1 MHASALRCTR
11 LLRAARLRRSLPIG
25 LAAGLVAAL
34 VAPMAGQTRGSAH
47 AAAAPASVAAAA
59 AVADTVDYDAMYRI
73 KEEATTHSQVMQTLS
88 YLTDVNGPRLTNS
101 PGMHAAAEWAKKQ
114 LTDWGLT
121 NPHFEKWGPF
131 GKGWENQRFSAMMTA
146 PQPFVLQGYPKAWTP
161 GTNGPVT
168 ADVVLATLNT
178 AEDLDKAKGTLK
190 GKIVLLTPA
199 PVPAAF
205 STLTGRAAPSPGNP
219 SFEPLIHRYT
229 ESDLADLQKETV
241 RPLDFARL
249 RGGAFGPAAT
259 DFRKKRMAF
268 LLQEGAV
275 AMVEGSRG
283 EGNGVIFVQG
293 AQAGEE
299 MRLPDSPQVLPQIVL
314 AAEHYGRLVRILE
327 KKVPVSIDLNVQNRF
342 TSDDLNSLNVVAE
355 LPGTDK
361 KDEIVMIGAHFD
373 SWQAGTG
380 ATDNGISSAVM
391 MEVMRILKASGLR
404 PRRTIRMGLW
414 TGEEQ
419 GLLGS
424 RAYVTEHFADRSKMD
439 LKPEHGKL
447 SVYLNMDNGGGTFRG
462 IYLQGNAA
470 AASIFQTWAK
480 PFESFGMTMQ
490 TIRNTGGTDH
500 LSFDAVGLPGFQFVQ
515 DPLDYDTRTH
525 HTNLDLYER
534 VFPEDVIKN
543 AIVIATFAY
552 EAANRDQM
560 FPRKP
565 LPKPQSDQFPGATP
579 APAARPTTTSGAGSR

>member
-1 MHASALRCTR
+1 MDMN
-11 LLRAARLRRSLPIG
+11 LRRTSIW
-25 LAAGLVAAL
+25 VSAAL
-34 VAPMAGQTRGSAH
+34 VAGLCAPI
-47 AAAAPASVAAAA
+47 AAQSRKAAPANSATPAPAAAA
-59 AVADTVDYDAMYRI
+59 AAADSVDYDAMYRI
-73 KEEATTHSQVMQTLS
+73 KEEATTHSALMQTFS

-101 PGMHAAAEWAKKQ
+101 PGMYASAEWAKKQ
-114 LTDWGLT
+114 LTDWGLS
-121 NPHFEKWGPF
+121 NVHFEKWGPF
-131 GKGWENQRFSAMMTA
+131 GRGWENQKFSAMMTA
-146 PQPFVLQGYPKAWTP
+146 PQPFILQGYPKAWTP

-168 ADVVLATLNT
+168 AEVVLATLNT
-178 AEDLDKAKGTLK
+178 QEELDKAKGTLK
-190 GKIVLLTPA
+190 GKIVMLTPA
-199 PVPAAF
+199 PLPAFPGARQP
-205 STLTGRAAPSPGNP
+205 STPGNP
-219 SFEPLIHRYT
+219 SFEPLIRRYT
-229 ESDLADLQKETV
+229 DTDLTDLEKETV
-241 RPLDFARL
+241 RQPDFSRF
-249 RGGAFGPAAT
+249 RGAFGPAAT
-259 DFRKKRMAF
+259 EFRKKRMAF
-268 LLQEGAV
+268 LIQEGAV
-275 AMVEGSRG
+275 ALFEGSRG

-293 AQAGEE
+293 AQAGED
-299 MRLPDSPQVLPQIVL
+299 MRAADAPTVLPQVVL
-314 AAEHYGRLVRILE
+314 AAEHYGRLQRILE
-327 KKVPVSIDLNVQNRF
+327 KKVPVTIDLNVQSRF
-342 TSDDLNSLNVVAE
+342 TTDSLDSLNVIAE
-355 LPGTDK
+355 IPGTDK
-361 KDEIVMIGAHFD
+361 KDEVVMIGAHFD

-391 MEVMRILKASGLR
+391 MEVMRIIKATGLK

-424 RAYVTEHFADRSKMD
+424 RAYVAEHFADHTKMD

-470 AASIFQTWAK
+470 ASQIFETWAK

-534 VFPEDVIKN
+534 IFPEDVIKN

-552 EAANRDQM
+552 EAANREQM

-565 LPKPQSDQFPGATP
+565 LPKATPETMPGATP
-579 APAARPTTTSGAGSR
+579 TTTAPRQTSGGSR

>member
-1 MHASALRCTR
+1 MDMK
-11 LLRAARLRRSLPIG
+11 LPRTSIWVS
-25 LAAGLVAAL
+25 AGLVAAL
-34 VAPMAGQTRGSAH
+34 AAPLVAQSKPKS
-47 AAAAPASVAAAA
+47 AAPAQAVAPAAA
-59 AVADTVDYDAMYRI
+59 AVSADGVDYDAMYKIR
-73 KEEATTHSQVMQTLS
+73 EEATAHSALMQTFS

-101 PGMHAAAEWAKKQ
+101 PGMYASAEWAKKQ
-114 LTDWGLT
+114 LTEWGLS
-121 NPHFEKWGPF
+121 NVHLEKWGPF
-131 GKGWENQRFSAMMTA
+131 GRGWENQKFSLNMTA
-146 PQPFVLQGYPKAWTP
+146 PQPFILQGYPKAWTA

-178 AEDLDKAKGTLK
+178 PEDLEKVKGTLK
-190 GKIVLLTPA
+190 GKVILMTQA
-199 PVPAAF
+199 PLPAAF
-205 STLTGRAAPSPGNP
+205 ANPNGRRPPTPENP
-219 SFEPLIHRYT
+219 SFEPLIRRYT

-241 RPLDFARL
+241 RPFAFP
-249 RGGAFGPAAT
+249 GGARGFGQAAT

-268 LLQEGAV
+268 LIQEGAV
-275 AMVEGSRG
+275 AILEGSRG

-293 AQAGEE
+293 AQTGED
-299 MRLPDSPQVLPQIVL
+299 MRAPDAPPVLPQVVL
-314 AAEHYGRLVRILE
+314 AAEHYGRLQRILE
-327 KKVPVSIDLNVQNRF
+327 KKTPVTVDLNVQNRF
-342 TSDDLNSLNVVAE
+342 TTDSLDSVNVVAE

-391 MEVMRILKASGLR
+391 MEVMRILKASGLK

-447 SVYLNMDNGGGTFRG
+447 SVYLNMDNGGGQFRG

-470 AASIFQTWAK
+470 AGPILQAWAK
-480 PFESFGMTMQ
+480 PFEGLGMTMQ
-490 TIRNTGGTDH
+490 TMRNTGGTDH

-534 VFPEDVIKN
+534 VFPEDVMKN
-543 AIVIATFAY
+543 AIIIATFAY

-565 LPKPQSDQFPGATP
+565 LPKPTPDPFAPPAATP
-579 APAARPTTTSGAGSR
+579 ARPSTTSGGSR

>member
-1 MHASALRCTR
+1 MN
-11 LLRAARLRRSLPIG
+11 LRRTSIWVS
-25 LAAGLVAAL
+25 AGLIAAL
-34 VAPMAGQTRGSAH
+34 CAPIAAQSRKAAPANATTPAH
-47 AAAAPASVAAAA
+47 AAPAA
-59 AVADTVDYDAMYRI
+59 AVADSVDYDAMYKI
-73 KEEATTHSQVMQTLS
+73 KEEATTHSALMQTFS

-101 PGMHAAAEWAKKQ
+101 PGMYASAEWAKKQ
-114 LTDWGLT
+114 LTDWGLS
-121 NPHFEKWGPF
+121 NVHFEKWGPF
-131 GKGWENQRFSAMMTA
+131 GRGWENQKFSAMMTG
-146 PQPFVLQGYPKAWTP
+146 PQPFILQGYPKAWTP
-161 GTNGPVT
+161 GTNGPIT
-168 ADVVLATLNT
+168 AEVVQATLNT
-178 AEDLDKAKGTLK
+178 PEDLDKAKGTLK

-199 PVPAAF
+199 PAPAFPTANGRQP
-205 STLTGRAAPSPGNP
+205 STPGNP
-219 SFEPLIHRYT
+219 SFEPLIRRYT
-229 ESDLADLQKETV
+229 ESDLTDLEKETV
-241 RPLDFARL
+241 RQFDFARL
-249 RGGAFGPAAT
+249 RGAFGPAAT
-259 DFRKKRMAF
+259 EFRKKRMAF
-268 LLQEGAV
+268 LIQEGAV
-275 AMVEGSRG
+275 AIFEGSRG

-293 AQAGEE
+293 AQQGED
-299 MRLPDSPQVLPQIVL
+299 MRAADAPTVLPQVVL
-314 AAEHYGRLVRILE
+314 AAEHYGRLQRILE
-327 KKVPVSIDLNVQNRF
+327 KKLPVSVELNVQSRF
-342 TSDDLNSLNVVAE
+342 TTDSLDSLNIVAE

-361 KDEIVMIGAHFD
+361 KDEVVMIGAHFD

-391 MEVMRILKASGLR
+391 MEVMRILKATGLK

-424 RAYVTEHFADRSKMD
+424 RAYVTEHFADRTKMD
-439 LKPEHGKL
+439 LKPEHSKL

-470 AASIFQTWAK
+470 AAPVFETWAK
-480 PFESFGMTMQ
+480 PFESFGMTMR
-490 TIRNTGGTDH
+490 TIRNTTGTDH

-552 EAANRDQM
+552 EAANREQM

-565 LPKPQSDQFPGATP
+565 LPKPTPEIMPGATP
-579 APAARPTTTSGAGSR
+579 TPTSARPTTTSGSR

>member
-1 MHASALRCTR
+1 MNVPEPRPV
-11 LLRAARLRRSLPIG
+11 RLRRTSIWVS
-25 LAAGLVAAL
+25 AGLVAAL
-34 VAPMAGQTRGSAH
+34 VAPLAAQSRKAASANMAT
-47 AAAAPASVAAAA
+47 PPAAAA
-59 AVADTVDYDAMYRI
+59 AATASESVDYDAMYRI
-73 KEEATTHSQVMQTLS
+73 KEEATTHSALMQTFS
-88 YLTDVNGPRLTNS
+88 YLTDVTGPRLTNS
-101 PGMHAAAEWAKKQ
+101 PGMYAAAEWAKKQ
-114 LTDWGLT
+114 LTDWGLS
-121 NPHFEKWGPF
+121 NVHFEKWGPF
-131 GKGWENQRFSAMMTA
+131 GRGWENQKFSAMMTA
-146 PQPFVLQGYPKAWTP
+146 PQPFILQGYPKAWTP

-178 AEDLDKAKGTLK
+178 PEDLEKAKGTLK

-199 PVPAAF
+199 PTPAF
-205 STLTGRAAPSPGNP
+205 PTTSGRPAPSPGNP

-229 ESDLADLQKETV
+229 ESDLADLQKESV
-241 RPLDFARL
+241 RPLDLARF
-249 RGGAFGPAAT
+249 RGAFGPAAT
-259 DFRKKRMAF
+259 EFRKKRQAF
-268 LLQEGAV
+268 LIQEGAV
-275 AMVEGSRG
+275 AILEGSRG

-293 AQAGEE
+293 AQTGED
-299 MRLPDSPQVLPQIVL
+299 MRQADAPQVLPQIVL
-314 AAEHYGRLVRILE
+314 ASEHYGRLQRILE
-327 KKVPVSIDLNVQNRF
+327 KKTPVSVELNVQNRF
-342 TSDDLNSLNVVAE
+342 TTDSLDSINVIAE
-355 LPGTDK
+355 IPGTDK
-361 KDEIVMIGAHFD
+361 KDEVVMIGAHFD

-391 MEVMRILKASGLR
+391 MEVMRIIKQTGLK

-424 RAYVTEHFADRSKMD
+424 RAYVTEHFADRTKMD
-439 LKPEHGKL
+439 LKPEHSKL

-470 AASIFQTWAK
+470 ASSIFQTWAK

-534 VFPEDVIKN
+534 IFPEDVIKN

-565 LPKPQSDQFPGATP
+565 VPKPQPDQTPGGTP
-579 APAARPTTTSGAGSR
+579 APTRPTTTSSR

>member
-1 MHASALRCTR
+1 MNASSLRLAR
-11 LLRAARLRRSLPIG
+11 LPRAARLRRSMPIWIS
-25 LAAGLVAAL
+25 AGLVAAL
-34 VAPMAGQTRGSAH
+34 VVPMAGQTRGAAHAPASAP
-47 AAAAPASVAAAA
+47 AAAAVS

-73 KEEATTHSQVMQTLS
+73 KEEATTHSALMQTFS

-131 GKGWENQRFSAMMTA
+131 GRGWENQRFSAMMTA
-146 PQPFVLQGYPKAWTP
+146 PQPFILQGYPKAWTP
-161 GTNGPVT
+161 GTNGAVT
-168 ADVVLATLNT
+168 AEVVLATLNT
-178 AEDLDKAKGTLK
+178 PEDLEKVKGTLK

-199 PVPAAF
+199 PLPAAF
-205 STLTGRAAPSPGNP
+205 ASPTGRTPPTPGNP
-219 SFEPLIHRYT
+219 SFEPLIRRYT
-229 ESDLADLQKETV
+229 ESDLTDLQKETV
-241 RPLDFARL
+241 RPFDMARL
-249 RGGAFGPAAT
+249 RGGAFGPAAME
-259 DFRKKRMAF
+259 FRKKRMAF

-275 AMVEGSRG
+275 ALLEGSRG

-293 AQAGEE
+293 AQTGEE
-299 MRLPDSPQVLPQIVL
+299 MRQPDSPQVLPQVVL
-314 AAEHYGRLVRILE
+314 AAEHYGRLQRLHE
-327 KKVPVSIDLNVQNRF
+327 KKTPVSIELNVQNRF
-342 TSDDLNSLNVVAE
+342 TSDDLNSLNVIAE

-391 MEVMRILKASGLR
+391 MEVMRILKATGLK

-424 RAYVTEHFADRSKMD
+424 RAYVTEHFADRTKME

-470 AASIFQTWAK
+470 ASSIFEKWAK

-565 LPKPQSDQFPGATP
+565 VPKPQPDQTPGTAPTP
-579 APAARPTTTSGAGSR
+579 APRPTTTSGAGSR

>member
-1 MHASALRCTR
+1 MKVSPPRPGR
-11 LLRAARLRRSLPIG
+11 LQRLPIWVSAG
-25 LAAGLVAAL
+25 FAALL
-34 VAPMAGQTRGSAH
+34 VAPIAAQTAKSAAPAH
-47 AAAAPASVAAAA
+47 PAAHATPAAAAPV
-59 AVADTVDYDAMYRI
+59 VADSVDYDAMYKIR
-73 KEEATTHSQVMQTLS
+73 EEATTHSALLQTFS

-101 PGMHAAAEWAKKQ
+101 PGMYASAEWAKKQ
-114 LTDWGLT
+114 LTDWGLS
-121 NPHFEKWGPF
+121 NVHFEKWGPF
-131 GKGWENQRFSAMMTA
+131 GRGWENQKFSLNMTA
-146 PQPFVLQGYPKAWTP
+146 PMPFILQGYPKAWTA

-168 ADVVLATLNT
+168 AEVVLATLNT
-178 AEDLDKAKGTLK
+178 PEDLEKVKGTLK
-190 GKIVLLTPA
+190 GKIVLLTPT
-199 PVPAAF
+199 PLPAAF
-205 STLTGRAAPSPGNP
+205 ANPNGRRAPTPENP

-241 RPLDFARL
+241 RPGNFFGG
-249 RGGAFGPAAT
+249 RGGPFGAAAT
-259 DFRKKRMAF
+259 EFRKKRMAF
-268 LLQEGAV
+268 LIQEGAV
-275 AMVEGSRG
+275 AILEGSRG

-293 AQAGEE
+293 AQAGED
-299 MRLPDSPQVLPQIVL
+299 MRAPDAPPVLPQIVL
-314 AAEHYGRLVRILE
+314 AAEHYGRLERILQ
-327 KKVPVSIDLNVQNRF
+327 KKIPVTVDLNVQNRF
-342 TSDDLNSLNVVAE
+342 TSDSLDSINIVAE

-373 SWQAGTG
+373 SWHAGTG

-391 MEVMRILKASGLR
+391 MEVMRILKASGLK
-404 PRRTIRMGLW
+404 PRRTIRLGLW
-414 TGEEQ
+414 TGEEE

-424 RAYVTEHFADRSKMD
+424 RAYVTEHFADRTKME

-447 SVYLNMDNGGGTFRG
+447 SVYLNMDNGGGQFRG

-470 AASIFQTWAK
+470 AGPIFETWAK

-490 TIRNTGGTDH
+490 TMRNTGGTDH

-565 LPKPQSDQFPGATP
+565 LPKPSVDPFAPPPPTP
-579 APAARPTTTSGAGSR
+579 SARPTTTSGGSR

>member
-1 MHASALRCTR
+1 MHPQHLRPE
-11 LLRAARLRRSLPIG
+11 RLRRIWMGVSVV
-25 LAAGLVAAL
+25 LVAVL
-34 VAPMAGQTRGSAH
+34 VAPMAGQTRGSAPAH
-47 AAAAPASVAAAA
+47 AQAGAPAAATASAASAASA
-59 AVADTVDYDAMYRI
+59 AVDKVDYDAMFKI
-73 KEEATTHSQVMQTLS
+73 KEEATTHSELMQTFS

-101 PGMHAAAEWAKKQ
+101 PGMHAAADWAKKQ

-121 NPHFEKWGPF
+121 NVHFEKWGPF
-131 GKGWENQRFSAMMTA
+131 GRGWENQRFAAMMTA

-161 GTNGPVT
+161 GTNGPVS
-168 ADVVLATLNT
+168 AEVVLATLNT
-178 AEDLDKAKGTLK
+178 EADLEKYKGALK

-199 PVPAAF
+199 PLPAG
-205 STLTGRAAPSPGNP
+205 LTGGGGRGPSTPSNP
-219 SFEPLIHRYT
+219 SFEPLIRRYT
-229 ESDLADLQKETV
+229 ESDLTDLQKESV
-241 RPLDFARL
+241 RAVDFARF
-249 RGGAFGPAAT
+249 RGAFGPAAT
-259 DFRKKRMAF
+259 EFRKKRMAF
-268 LLQEGAV
+268 LLQEGVV
-275 AMVEGSRG
+275 AMLEGSRG

-299 MRLPDSPQVLPQIVL
+299 MRQPDSPPVLPQVVL
-314 AAEHYGRLVRILE
+314 AAEHYGRLQRILE
-327 KKVPVSIDLNVQNRF
+327 KKVPVTIDLNVQNRF
-342 TSDDLNSLNVVAE
+342 TSDDLNSLNIVAE

-380 ATDNGISSAVM
+380 ATDNGISSATM
-391 MEVMRILKASGLR
+391 MEVMRILKASGLK

-424 RAYVTEHFADRSKMD
+424 RAYVAEHFADRTKMD

-447 SVYLNMDNGGGTFRG
+447 SVYLNMDNGGGAFRG

-470 AASIFQTWAK
+470 AAPIFDTWAK
-480 PFESFGMTMQ
+480 PFQSLGMTMQ

-534 VFPEDVIKN
+534 VFPEDVIKD

-565 LPKPQSDQFPGATP
+565 LPKPQPDQTPGAP
-579 APAARPTTTSGAGSR
+579 APTPRPTATTSGGSR